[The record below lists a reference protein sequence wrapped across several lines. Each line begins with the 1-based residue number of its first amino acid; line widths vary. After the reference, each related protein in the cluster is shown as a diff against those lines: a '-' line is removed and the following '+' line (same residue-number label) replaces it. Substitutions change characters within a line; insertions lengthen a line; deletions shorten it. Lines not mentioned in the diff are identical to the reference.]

1 MLLLLSPCRRPRQAG
16 ARSTVSGHRR
26 DRGTTLKRW
35 RRRRSSTGHHSR
47 CSRRRCSRRGR
58 GSRGSRGCQRGRRGR
73 GRRLGGPGD
82 TAVGGHSAVLAMPRP
97 TIPTALA
104 VIIIRRV
111 QTLTAVPTWVWRTMI
126 PVDLSTR

>member
-1 MLLLLSPCRRPRQAG
+1 MQ
-16 ARSTVSGHRR
+16 
-26 DRGTTLKRW
+26 RW
-35 RRRRSSTGHHSR
+35 RRRRSSTGHRSR
-47 CSRRRCSRRGR
+47 CYRRRCGRRGC
-58 GSRGSRGCQRGRRGR
+58 GSRGSRGRRRGRRGR

-82 TAVGGHSAVLAMPRP
+82 TAVGGHGTVLAMPRP

-111 QTLTAVPTWVWRTMI
+111 QTLAAVPTWVRRAMV